1 MSFNLTKLIIL
12 INLYMSFSPQSKV
25 WIYQSNR
32 KFTSV
37 EENEILQK
45 LESFTEAW
53 KAHGNELLAKAE
65 IRYGFFIILTV
76 DESQASI
83 TGCSIDS
90 SVKLMKEIEQEY
102 HVDLFNR
109 FNISYLLDN
118 EVKVQNKEDFE
129 TLVNIKQITP
139 DTIVFN
145 NMVQTLQELETKWK
159 VPFKNSWHSTVFA
172 HLL

>member
-1 MSFNLTKLIIL
+1 
-12 INLYMSFSPQSKV
+12 MSFSPQSRV
-25 WIYQSNR
+25 WVYQSDR

-37 EENEILQK
+37 EESEILNK
-45 LESFTEAW
+45 LAAFTNQW

-76 DESQASI
+76 DESQAGV

-90 SVKLMKEIEQEY
+90 SVRLIKEIEQEY

-109 FNISYLLDN
+109 FNIAYKVN
-118 EVKVQNKEDFE
+118 GEVVVNSKEDFE
-129 TLVNIKQITP
+129 TLVNIKQVTP
-139 DTIVFN
+139 ETIVFN
-145 NMVQTLQELETKWK
+145 NMVQNLAELDSKWE
-159 VPFKNSWHSTVFA
+159 VPFQNSWHASVFA

>member
-1 MSFNLTKLIIL
+1 
-12 INLYMSFSPQSKV
+12 MSFSPQSRV
-25 WIYQSNR
+25 WIYQSDR
-32 KFTSV
+32 KFTST
-37 EENEILQK
+37 EENEILNK
-45 LESFTEAW
+45 LAAFTDQW

-76 DESQASI
+76 DESQAGV

-90 SVKLMKEIEQEY
+90 SVRLIKEIEQEY

-109 FNISYLLDN
+109 FNIAYKVN
-118 EVKVQNKEDFE
+118 GEVVVNNKEDFE

-139 DTIVFN
+139 ESIVFN
-145 NMVQTLQELETKWK
+145 NMVQNLAELETKWE
-159 VPFKNSWHSTVFA
+159 VAFQNSWHSTVFA

>member
-1 MSFNLTKLIIL
+1 
-12 INLYMSFSPQSKV
+12 MSFSPQSRV
-25 WIYQSNR
+25 WIYQSDR

-37 EENEILQK
+37 EENQILNK
-45 LESFTEAW
+45 LAAFTNQW

-76 DESQASI
+76 DETQAGV

-90 SVKLMKEIEQEY
+90 SVRLIKEIENEY

-109 FNISYLLDN
+109 FNIAYRVDD
-118 EVKVQNKEDFE
+118 EVKVQGKEDFE
-129 TLVNIKQITP
+129 TLVNIKQVTP
-139 DTIVFN
+139 ETIVFN
-145 NMVQTLQELETKWK
+145 NMVQTLADLDAKWE
-159 VPFKNSWHSTVFA
+159 VPFKNSWHSSVFA

>member
-1 MSFNLTKLIIL
+1 
-12 INLYMSFSPQSKV
+12 MSFSPQSRV
-25 WIYQSNR
+25 WIYQSDR

-37 EENEILQK
+37 EENQILNK
-45 LESFTEAW
+45 LAAFTNQW

-76 DESQASI
+76 DESQAGV

-90 SVKLMKEIEQEY
+90 SVRLIKEIENEY

-109 FNISYLLDN
+109 FNIAYRVDN
-118 EVKVQNKEDFE
+118 EVKVQGKEDFE
-129 TLVNIKQITP
+129 TLVNIKQVTP
-139 DTIVFN
+139 ETIVFN
-145 NMVQTLQELETKWK
+145 NMVQTLAELDSKWEI
-159 VPFKNSWHSTVFA
+159 PFKNSWHSTVFA

>member
-1 MSFNLTKLIIL
+1 
-12 INLYMSFSPQSKV
+12 MSFSPQSRV

-32 KFTSV
+32 KFTSN
-37 EENEILQK
+37 EEDEILNK
-45 LESFTEAW
+45 LTAFTNQW

-76 DESQASI
+76 DESQAGV

-90 SVKLMKEIEQEY
+90 SVRLIKEIEQEY

-109 FNISYLLDN
+109 FNMAYKVN
-118 EVKVQNKEDFE
+118 GEVVVNSKEDFE
-129 TLVNIKQITP
+129 TLVNIKQVTSE
-139 DTIVFN
+139 TIVFN
-145 NMVQTLQELETKWK
+145 NMVQNLAELETKWE
-159 VPFKNSWHSTVFA
+159 VPFQNSWHSTVFA

>member
-1 MSFNLTKLIIL
+1 
-12 INLYMSFSPQSKV
+12 MSFSPQSRV
-25 WIYQSNR
+25 WVYQSDR

-37 EENEILQK
+37 EESEISNK
-45 LESFTEAW
+45 LAAFTNQW

-76 DESQASI
+76 DESQAGV

-90 SVKLMKEIEQEY
+90 SVRLIKEIEQEY

-109 FNISYLLDN
+109 FNIAYKVN
-118 EVKVQNKEDFE
+118 GEVVVNSKEDFE
-129 TLVNIKQITP
+129 TLVNIKQVTP
-139 DTIVFN
+139 ETIVFN
-145 NMVQTLQELETKWK
+145 NMVQNLAELESKWE
-159 VPFKNSWHSTVFA
+159 VPFQNSWHSTVFA

>member
-1 MSFNLTKLIIL
+1 
-12 INLYMSFSPQSKV
+12 MSFSPQSRV
-25 WIYQSNR
+25 WVYQSDR

-37 EENEILQK
+37 EESEILNK
-45 LESFTEAW
+45 LAAFTNQW

-76 DESQASI
+76 DESQAGV

-90 SVKLMKEIEQEY
+90 SVRLIKEIEQEY

-109 FNISYLLDN
+109 FNIAYKVN
-118 EVKVQNKEDFE
+118 GEVVVNSKEDFE
-129 TLVNIKQITP
+129 TLVNIKQVTP
-139 DTIVFN
+139 ETVVFN
-145 NMVQTLQELETKWK
+145 NMVQNLAELESKWE
-159 VPFKNSWHSTVFA
+159 VPFQNSWHSTVFA